1 MPPDAER
8 VPDPPAAVARGAPAA
23 DNGGS
28 LRGHPVREG
37 RLVSYVIA
45 AYAVVIGTL
54 AGYGLWLRAQR
65 RALMR
70 EAEARRSHGAGEPG
84 LG

>member
-1 MPPDAER
+1 
-8 VPDPPAAVARGAPAA
+8 
-23 DNGGS
+23 
-28 LRGHPVREG
+28 VREG

-70 EAEARRSHGAGEPG
+70 EVEAHRSHGADESG

>member
-1 MPPDAER
+1 M
-8 VPDPPAAVARGAPAA
+8 
-23 DNGGS
+23 
-28 LRGHPVREG
+28 
-37 RLVSYVIA
+37 SYVIA

-54 AGYGLWLRAQR
+54 AGYGLWLRAQS

-70 EAEARRSHGAGEPG
+70 EAESRRSRGTDEPG

>member
-1 MPPDAER
+1 M
-8 VPDPPAAVARGAPAA
+8 
-23 DNGGS
+23 
-28 LRGHPVREG
+28 
-37 RLVSYVIA
+37 SYVIA
-45 AYAVVIGTL
+45 AYAIVIGAL

-70 EAEARRSHGAGEPG
+70 EAEARRSHGTDGAG

>member
-1 MPPDAER
+1 MFLVQFAELGVSR
-8 VPDPPAAVARGAPAA
+8 RGAPAPDKA
-23 DNGGS
+23 GS
-28 LRGHPVREG
+28 PRELPAREG
-37 RLVSYVIA
+37 RPVSYVIA

-70 EAEARRSHGAGEPG
+70 EAEARRSPATGGSGPG
-84 LG
+84 